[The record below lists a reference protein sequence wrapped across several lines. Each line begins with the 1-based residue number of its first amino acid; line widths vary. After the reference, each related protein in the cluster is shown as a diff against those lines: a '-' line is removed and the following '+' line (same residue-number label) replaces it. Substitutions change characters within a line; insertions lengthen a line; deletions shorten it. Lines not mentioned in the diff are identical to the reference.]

1 MSLQEPYE
9 VTFCASACF
18 SGEEWKLLH
27 NWQKELYRNVMK
39 EIHQALISL
48 GPIIASTVSTLKAK
62 ENEELYPVDDPYSG
76 RRHVI
81 GHYPADT
88 AADPGVAFKM
98 KGSNPPHLRS
108 PLRPERRKT
117 NDRVSTGSSYVL
129 QHWSTNT
136 ASPSDKRNRL
146 GTGFVNADV
155 HLANDDEP
163 ATIFIDHM
171 GAEMEESSAEPDM
184 GHELVTFRIKDENE
198 TSFLDYEESMRLDS
212 VSRTVGDKIKTR
224 NMKAENSEKNVP
236 RRDGTKFFLGPENA
250 ASYDLQMQPD
260 IGPQLGGEQRLLCES
275 GFSSA
280 APFNAYQE
288 SPYARS
294 SEEGNKIRTRKIISE
309 NSGKKASRR
318 DSMKLFPGPGN
329 ATSYDN
335 QMQSDV
341 GPELRE
347 QGLLYTS
354 GFSSAAPFNVYQ
366 ESQQVQSSEECKEGG
381 SAQKQ
386 ADRVSCQPEA
396 QLNGGLYSC
405 TECGKSFSR
414 KGNLIKHKRIH
425 TGVRPYQCTECD
437 KNFNRKENLIVH
449 LRTHSGVRPY
459 CCSIC
464 GKSFTQ
470 MGVLIRHHTIHTHE
484 RPHQCSE
491 CDRRFSL
498 KGNLMKHMKTHN
510 PIR

>member
-212 VSRTVGDKIKTR
+212 VSRTVG
-224 NMKAENSEKNVP
+224 
-236 RRDGTKFFLGPENA
+236 
-250 ASYDLQMQPD
+250 
-260 IGPQLGGEQRLLCES
+260 
-275 GFSSA
+275 
-280 APFNAYQE
+280 
-288 SPYARS
+288 
-294 SEEGNKIRTRKIISE
+294 NKIRTRKIISE